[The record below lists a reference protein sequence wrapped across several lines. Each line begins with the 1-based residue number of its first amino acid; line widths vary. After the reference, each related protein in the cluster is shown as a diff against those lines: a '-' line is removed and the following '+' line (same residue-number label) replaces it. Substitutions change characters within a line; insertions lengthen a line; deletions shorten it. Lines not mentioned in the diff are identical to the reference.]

1 MARRKKTTTP
11 PSESL
16 EPLEAH
22 LAGTLKP
29 VRPPKEF
36 VRGLRDRIRLP
47 DARLVAERINWGS
60 LVLAVGTVM
69 SVAVLLLT
77 LARALF
83 HFFSRRGG
91 GAAL

>member
-1 MARRKKTTTP
+1 MARRKKTTAP
-11 PSESL
+11 PESL

-29 VRPPKEF
+29 VRPPREF

-47 DARLVAERINWGS
+47 DARLVAERIHWGS